1 MLAHV
6 IDTWRDAGFEEI
18 VVVLG
23 KDAPFLRARIE
34 EDLLRLNK
42 SGESAAARTR
52 DCGLGGVRIV
62 ENADWASGMFSSV
75 RAGLA
80 AASPESTHVAVSP
93 ADLPFLRGA
102 SLRTLLEATNL
113 PEADSRTLLVPL
125 CGRRRGHPLVIPA
138 ALAARVL
145 AWPSDARLNRLFAEP
160 DVKVL
165 NLEGFDETVLLDVDR
180 PADLA
185 AVAGARV

>member
-34 EDLLRLNK
+34 EDLLRMSK
-42 SGESAAARTR
+42 SGESAGARTR

-80 AASPESTHVAVSP
+80 AASPDSTHVAVSP

-102 SLRTLLEATNL
+102 SLRTLLDATNL

-145 AWPSDARLNRLFAEP
+145 AWPADARLNRLFAEP